1 MRIQAYSLS
10 EAYLKAS
17 VELGVSAADVN
28 VEIITKPSAGFL
40 GFFKKLGEFEVST
53 TKRKVKDFRK
63 PAKKDFSE
71 SRFEPKA
78 QNPVPKPEIKSES
91 NFELKSE
98 QKSFEDKPEDKENLE
113 FLASK
118 PQRYNVFKA
127 YDNIIDNFNAPNSE
141 NNELEN
147 EPNEIAFAKKAENK
161 QGGEIS
167 TEILGEIESGLK
179 TLFGASDFKIHIEEV
194 SRYDENS
201 VYIKLDGE
209 DCALLIGKEGYRYK
223 ALSSLLYNW
232 INSKYNL
239 NVRLEIAEFL
249 KNQEAGMRVYLE
261 GIIRR
266 VEENGHAST
275 KPLDGVLIKIAL
287 EQLRE
292 RFKDKYV
299 GIKNSEEGKYILIN
313 DFHSR

>member
-53 TKRKVKDFRK
+53 TKRKVKDFKK
-63 PAKKDFSE
+63 PAKEDFSE
-71 SRFEPKA
+71 SRFEAKSQSPA
-78 QNPVPKPEIKSES
+78 PKPEIKSQSGFKPEP
-91 NFELKSE
+91 N
-98 QKSFEDKPEDKENLE
+98 SFESKENLE
-113 FLASK
+113 FPSK
-118 PQRYNVFKA
+118 KPERSNVFKA
-127 YDNIIDNFNAPNSE
+127 YDNIIDNFNASNE
-141 NNELEN
+141 NKPE
-147 EPNEIAFAKKAENK
+147 EPKEMAFVKKAENK
-161 QGGEIS
+161 QGGELN
-167 TEILGEIESGLK
+167 TEILNEIESGLK

-194 SRYDENS
+194 SKYDENS

-266 VEENGHAST
+266 VEETGHANT

-299 GIKNSEEGKYILIN
+299 GIKNSEEGKYIIIN

>member
-1 MRIQAYSLS
+1 MLLS
-10 EAYLKAS
+10 VAILCLKILLLEQPMA
-17 VELGVSAADVN
+17 LDLRQVSAALKMITDLRRIGEIAGDMGDIIRYLNDEDHLEYLTSMTSSASSMVTNAINAFVQKDVN
-28 VEIITKPSAGFL
+28 LA
-40 GFFKKLGEFEVST
+40 
-53 TKRKVKDFRK
+53 RKVISSD
-63 PAKKDFSE
+63 D
-71 SRFEPKA
+71 
-78 QNPVPKPEIKSES
+78 
-91 NFELKSE
+91 
-98 QKSFEDKPEDKENLE
+98 
-113 FLASK
+113 
-118 PQRYNVFKA
+118 
-127 YDNIIDNFNAPNSE
+127 IIDNFNASNE
-141 NNELEN
+141 NKPE
-147 EPNEIAFAKKAENK
+147 EPKEMAFVKKAENK
-161 QGGEIS
+161 QGGELN
-167 TEILGEIESGLK
+167 TEILNEIESGLK

-194 SRYDENS
+194 SKYDENS

-266 VEENGHAST
+266 VEENGHAIT

-299 GIKNSEEGKYILIN
+299 GIKNSEEGKYIIIN

>member
-53 TKRKVKDFRK
+53 IKRKVKDFKK
-63 PAKKDFSE
+63 PAKEYFSE
-71 SRFEPKA
+71 SRFESNA
-78 QNPVPKPEIKSES
+78 QSPVPKPEIKSQS
-91 NFELKSE
+91 AF
-98 QKSFEDKPEDKENLE
+98 KPEPNHFESKENLE
-113 FLASK
+113 FPSK
-118 PQRYNVFKA
+118 KPERSNVFKA
-127 YDNIIDNFNAPNSE
+127 YDNIIDNFNASN
-141 NNELEN
+141 EN
-147 EPNEIAFAKKAENK
+147 EPEEPKEMAFVKKAENK
-161 QGGEIS
+161 QGGELN
-167 TEILGEIESGLK
+167 TEILNEIESGLK

-194 SRYDENS
+194 SKYDENS

-266 VEENGHAST
+266 VEETGHANT

-313 DFHSR
+313 DFYSR

>member
-28 VEIITKPSAGFL
+28 VEIVTKPSAGFL

-78 QNPVPKPEIKSES
+78 QNPAPKPEIKSES

>member
-53 TKRKVKDFRK
+53 TKRKVKDFKK
-63 PAKKDFSE
+63 PAKEDFSE
-71 SRFEPKA
+71 SRFEAKA
-78 QNPVPKPEIKSES
+78 QSPAPKPEIKSQS
-91 NFELKSE
+91 GFKS
-98 QKSFEDKPEDKENLE
+98 KENLE
-113 FLASK
+113 FHSK
-118 PQRYNVFKA
+118 ENVEFHSKENLEFPSKKPERSNVFKA
-127 YDNIIDNFNAPNSE
+127 YDNIIDNFNASN
-141 NNELEN
+141 EN
-147 EPNEIAFAKKAENK
+147 EPKEPKEMAFVKKAENK
-161 QGGEIS
+161 QGGELN
-167 TEILGEIESGLK
+167 TEILNEIESGLK

-194 SRYDENS
+194 SKYDENS

-266 VEENGHAST
+266 VEENGHAIT

-313 DFHSR
+313 DFYSR

>member
-28 VEIITKPSAGFL
+28 VEIISKPSAGFL

-53 TKRKVKDFRK
+53 AKRKVKDFRK

-71 SRFEPKA
+71 SRFEAKA
-78 QNPVPKPEIKSES
+78 QNPAPKPEIKSES
-91 NFELKSE
+91 NFDLKSE
-98 QKSFEDKPEDKENLE
+98 QKSFEYKLESKENLE
-113 FLASK
+113 FIASK
-118 PQRYNVFKA
+118 PQRHNVFKA

-141 NNELEN
+141 NNEPEN

>member
-1 MRIQAYSLS
+1 
-10 EAYLKAS
+10 
-17 VELGVSAADVN
+17 
-28 VEIITKPSAGFL
+28 
-40 GFFKKLGEFEVST
+40 
-53 TKRKVKDFRK
+53 
-63 PAKKDFSE
+63 
-71 SRFEPKA
+71 
-78 QNPVPKPEIKSES
+78 
-91 NFELKSE
+91 
-98 QKSFEDKPEDKENLE
+98 
-113 FLASK
+113 
-118 PQRYNVFKA
+118 
-127 YDNIIDNFNAPNSE
+127 
-141 NNELEN
+141 
-147 EPNEIAFAKKAENK
+147 
-161 QGGEIS
+161 
-167 TEILGEIESGLK
+167 ESGLK

-194 SRYDENS
+194 SKYVENS

-266 VEENGHAST
+266 VEENGHAIT

-313 DFHSR
+313 DFYSR

>member
-40 GFFKKLGEFEVST
+40 GFFKILGEFEVST
-53 TKRKVKDFRK
+53 TKRKVKDFKK
-63 PAKKDFSE
+63 PAKEDFSE
-71 SRFEPKA
+71 SRFETKA
-78 QNPVPKPEIKSES
+78 QSPAPKPEIKSQSSFKPEP
-91 NFELKSE
+91 N
-98 QKSFEDKPEDKENLE
+98 SFESKENLE
-113 FLASK
+113 VPSK
-118 PQRYNVFKA
+118 KPERSNVFKA
-127 YDNIIDNFNAPNSE
+127 YDNIIDNFNASNE
-141 NNELEN
+141 NKPE
-147 EPNEIAFAKKAENK
+147 EPKEMAFVKKAENK
-161 QGGEIS
+161 QELN
-167 TEILGEIESGLK
+167 TEILNEIESGLK

-194 SRYDENS
+194 SKYDENS

-266 VEENGHAST
+266 VEENGHAIT

-313 DFHSR
+313 DFYSR

>member
-53 TKRKVKDFRK
+53 TKRKVKDFKK
-63 PAKKDFSE
+63 PAKEDFSE
-71 SRFEPKA
+71 SRFEAKA
-78 QNPVPKPEIKSES
+78 QSPAPKPEIKSQS
-91 NFELKSE
+91 GFKS
-98 QKSFEDKPEDKENLE
+98 KENLE
-113 FLASK
+113 FHSK
-118 PQRYNVFKA
+118 ENVEFHSKENLEFPSKKPERSNVFKA
-127 YDNIIDNFNAPNSE
+127 YDNIIDNFNASN
-141 NNELEN
+141 EN
-147 EPNEIAFAKKAENK
+147 EPEEPKEMAFVKNAENK
-161 QGGEIS
+161 QGGELN
-167 TEILGEIESGLK
+167 TEILNEIESGLK

-194 SRYDENS
+194 SKYDENS

-266 VEENGHAST
+266 VEETGHANT

-313 DFHSR
+313 DFYSR

>member
-53 TKRKVKDFRK
+53 TKRKVKDFKK
-63 PAKKDFSE
+63 PAKEDFSE
-71 SRFEPKA
+71 SRFESKA
-78 QNPVPKPEIKSES
+78 QSPAPKPEIKSQS
-91 NFELKSE
+91 GFKS
-98 QKSFEDKPEDKENLE
+98 KENLE
-113 FLASK
+113 FHSK
-118 PQRYNVFKA
+118 ENVEFHSKENLEFPSKKPERSNVFKA
-127 YDNIIDNFNAPNSE
+127 YDNIIDNFNASNENKSE
-141 NNELEN
+141 ESKEM
-147 EPNEIAFAKKAENK
+147 AFVKKAENK
-161 QGGEIS
+161 QGGELN
-167 TEILGEIESGLK
+167 TDILNEIESGLK

-194 SRYDENS
+194 SKYDENS

-266 VEENGHAST
+266 VEETGHANT

-299 GIKNSEEGKYILIN
+299 GIKNSEEGKYIIIN

>member
-53 TKRKVKDFRK
+53 TKRKVKDFKK
-63 PAKKDFSE
+63 PAKEDFSE
-71 SRFEPKA
+71 SRFEAKS
-78 QNPVPKPEIKSES
+78 QSPVPKPETKSQS
-91 NFELKSE
+91 GFKSKE
-98 QKSFEDKPEDKENLE
+98 NVEFHSKENLE
-113 FLASK
+113 FPSK
-118 PQRYNVFKA
+118 KPERSNVLKA
-127 YDNIIDNFNAPNSE
+127 YDNIIDNFNASDE
-141 NNELEN
+141 NKPE
-147 EPNEIAFAKKAENK
+147 EPKEMPFVKKAENK
-161 QGGEIS
+161 QGGELN
-167 TEILGEIESGLK
+167 TDILNEIESGLK

-194 SRYDENS
+194 SKYDENS

-266 VEENGHAST
+266 VEETGHANT

-299 GIKNSEEGKYILIN
+299 GIKNSEEGKYIIIN

>member
-53 TKRKVKDFRK
+53 TKRKVKDFKK
-63 PAKKDFSE
+63 PAKEDFSE
-71 SRFEPKA
+71 SRFETKA
-78 QNPVPKPEIKSES
+78 QSPAPKPEIKSQS
-91 NFELKSE
+91 GFKS
-98 QKSFEDKPEDKENLE
+98 KENLE
-113 FLASK
+113 FHSK
-118 PQRYNVFKA
+118 ENVEFHSKENLEFPSKKPERSNVFKA
-127 YDNIIDNFNAPNSE
+127 YDNIIDNFNASNE
-141 NNELEN
+141 NKPE
-147 EPNEIAFAKKAENK
+147 EPKEMAFVKKAENK
-161 QGGEIS
+161 QGGELN
-167 TEILGEIESGLK
+167 TEILNEIESGLK

-194 SRYDENS
+194 SKYDENS

-266 VEENGHAST
+266 VEENGHAIT

-313 DFHSR
+313 DFYSR

>member
-17 VELGVSAADVN
+17 VELGVSVADVN

-53 TKRKVKDFRK
+53 TKRKVKDFKK
-63 PAKKDFSE
+63 PAKEDFSE
-71 SRFEPKA
+71 SRFESKA
-78 QNPVPKPEIKSES
+78 QSPAPKPEIKSQSGFKPEP
-91 NFELKSE
+91 N
-98 QKSFEDKPEDKENLE
+98 SFESKENLE
-113 FLASK
+113 FPSK
-118 PQRYNVFKA
+118 KPERSNVFKA
-127 YDNIIDNFNAPNSE
+127 YDNIIDNFNASNENKSE
-141 NNELEN
+141 
-147 EPNEIAFAKKAENK
+147 EPKEISFVKKTENK
-161 QGGEIS
+161 QGGELN
-167 TEILGEIESGLK
+167 TEILNEIESGLK

-194 SRYDENS
+194 SKYDENS

-266 VEENGHAST
+266 VEENGHAIT

-313 DFHSR
+313 DFYSR

>member
-17 VELGVSAADVN
+17 VELGVSVADVN

-53 TKRKVKDFRK
+53 IKRKVKDFKK
-63 PAKKDFSE
+63 PAKEYFSE
-71 SRFEPKA
+71 SRFESNA
-78 QNPVPKPEIKSES
+78 QSPVPKPEIKSQSAFKPEP
-91 NFELKSE
+91 N
-98 QKSFEDKPEDKENLE
+98 SFESKENLE
-113 FLASK
+113 SPSK
-118 PQRYNVFKA
+118 KPERSNVFKA
-127 YDNIIDNFNAPNSE
+127 YDNIIDNFNASNE
-141 NNELEN
+141 NKPE
-147 EPNEIAFAKKAENK
+147 EPKEMAFVKKAENK
-161 QGGEIS
+161 QGGELN
-167 TEILGEIESGLK
+167 TEILNEIESGLK

-194 SRYDENS
+194 SKYDENS

-266 VEENGHAST
+266 VEETGHANT

-299 GIKNSEEGKYILIN
+299 GIKNSEEGKYIIIN

>member
-53 TKRKVKDFRK
+53 AKRKVKDFKK
-63 PAKKDFSE
+63 PAKEDFSE
-71 SRFEPKA
+71 SRFESKSQSPA
-78 QNPVPKPEIKSES
+78 PKPEIKSQSGFKPEI
-91 NFELKSE
+91 N
-98 QKSFEDKPEDKENLE
+98 SFESKENLE
-113 FLASK
+113 FPSK
-118 PQRYNVFKA
+118 KPERSNVFKA
-127 YDNIIDNFNAPNSE
+127 YDNIIDNFNASN
-141 NNELEN
+141 EN
-147 EPNEIAFAKKAENK
+147 EPEEPKEMAFVKKAENK
-161 QGGEIS
+161 QGGELN
-167 TEILGEIESGLK
+167 TEILNEIESGLK

-194 SRYDENS
+194 SKYDENS

-266 VEENGHAST
+266 VEENGHAIT

-313 DFHSR
+313 DFYSR

>member
-1 MRIQAYSLS
+1 M
-10 EAYLKAS
+10 
-17 VELGVSAADVN
+17 
-28 VEIITKPSAGFL
+28 
-40 GFFKKLGEFEVST
+40 
-53 TKRKVKDFRK
+53 
-63 PAKKDFSE
+63 
-71 SRFEPKA
+71 
-78 QNPVPKPEIKSES
+78 
-91 NFELKSE
+91 
-98 QKSFEDKPEDKENLE
+98 
-113 FLASK
+113 
-118 PQRYNVFKA
+118 
-127 YDNIIDNFNAPNSE
+127 
-141 NNELEN
+141 
-147 EPNEIAFAKKAENK
+147 AFVKKAENK
-161 QGGEIS
+161 QGGELN
-167 TEILGEIESGLK
+167 TEILNEIESGLK

-194 SRYDENS
+194 SKYDENS

-266 VEENGHAST
+266 VEENGHAIT

-313 DFHSR
+313 DFYSR

>member
-53 TKRKVKDFRK
+53 TKRKVKDFKK

-78 QNPVPKPEIKSES
+78 QNPAPKPEIKSES
-91 NFELKSE
+91 RFEPKPE
-98 QKSFEDKPEDKENLE
+98 PNSFENQSKENLE
-113 FLASK
+113 FPSK
-118 PQRYNVFKA
+118 KPERSNVFKA
-127 YDNIIDNFNAPNSE
+127 YDNIIDNFNAPNGNE
-141 NNELEN
+141 NELE
-147 EPNEIAFAKKAENK
+147 EPKELAFAKKAENR
-161 QGGEIS
+161 QGGELS
-167 TEILGEIESGLK
+167 TEILNEIESGLK

-194 SRYDENS
+194 SKYDENS
-201 VYIKLDGE
+201 VFIKLDGE

>member
-53 TKRKVKDFRK
+53 TKRKVKDFKK
-63 PAKKDFSE
+63 PAKEDFSE
-71 SRFEPKA
+71 SRFESKA
-78 QNPVPKPEIKSES
+78 QSPAPKPEIKSQS
-91 NFELKSE
+91 GF
-98 QKSFEDKPEDKENLE
+98 KPEPNHFESKENLE
-113 FLASK
+113 FPSK
-118 PQRYNVFKA
+118 KPERSNVFKA
-127 YDNIIDNFNAPNSE
+127 YDNIIDNFNASNE
-141 NNELEN
+141 NKPE
-147 EPNEIAFAKKAENK
+147 EPKEMPFVKKAENK
-161 QGGEIS
+161 QGGELN
-167 TEILGEIESGLK
+167 TEILNEIESGLK

-194 SRYDENS
+194 SKYDENS

-266 VEENGHAST
+266 VEETGHANT

-299 GIKNSEEGKYILIN
+299 GIKNSEEGKYIIIN

>member
-53 TKRKVKDFRK
+53 TKRKVKDFK
-63 PAKKDFSE
+63 KLAKKDFSE

-78 QNPVPKPEIKSES
+78 QNPAPKPEIKSES
-91 NFELKSE
+91 RFEPKPE
-98 QKSFEDKPEDKENLE
+98 PNSFENQSKENLE
-113 FLASK
+113 FPSK
-118 PQRYNVFKA
+118 KPERSNVFKA
-127 YDNIIDNFNAPNSE
+127 YDNIIDNFNAPNG
-141 NNELEN
+141 NEN
-147 EPNEIAFAKKAENK
+147 EPEEPKEMEFVKKAENK
-161 QGGEIS
+161 QGGELS

-194 SRYDENS
+194 SKYDENS

>member
-78 QNPVPKPEIKSES
+78 QNPAPKPEIKSES

>member
-40 GFFKKLGEFEVST
+40 GFFKKLGEFEVSS

-71 SRFEPKA
+71 SKFEGRA
-78 QNPVPKPEIKSES
+78 QNPAPKPEIKAEPKTQIKTEQ
-91 NFELKSE
+91 NFDQSPELKNPESVAE
-98 QKSFEDKPEDKENLE
+98 KNPEFPSKKPER
-113 FLASK
+113 S
-118 PQRYNVFKA
+118 NVFKA
-127 YDNIIDNFNAPNSE
+127 YDNIIDSFNAPSSEEPSNNEPKEPILKSE
-141 NNELEN
+141 N
-147 EPNEIAFAKKAENK
+147 K
-161 QGGEIS
+161 EIS
-167 TEILGEIESGLK
+167 SDILSEIEKGLK

>member
-53 TKRKVKDFRK
+53 IKRKVKDFKK
-63 PAKKDFSE
+63 PAKEDFSE
-71 SRFEPKA
+71 SRFESKA
-78 QNPVPKPEIKSES
+78 QSPAPKPEIKSQSGFKPEP
-91 NFELKSE
+91 N
-98 QKSFEDKPEDKENLE
+98 SFESKENLE
-113 FLASK
+113 FPSK
-118 PQRYNVFKA
+118 KPERSNVFKA
-127 YDNIIDNFNAPNSE
+127 YDNIIDNFNASNE
-141 NNELEN
+141 NKPE
-147 EPNEIAFAKKAENK
+147 EPKEMPFVKKAENK
-161 QGGEIS
+161 QGGELN
-167 TEILGEIESGLK
+167 TEILNEIESGLK

-194 SRYDENS
+194 SKYDENS

-266 VEENGHAST
+266 VEETGHANT

-299 GIKNSEEGKYILIN
+299 GIKNSEEGKYIIIN

>member
-17 VELGVSAADVN
+17 VELGVSVADVN

-53 TKRKVKDFRK
+53 TKRKVKDFKK
-63 PAKKDFSE
+63 PAKEDFSE
-71 SRFEPKA
+71 SRFESKSQSPA
-78 QNPVPKPEIKSES
+78 PKPEIKSQS
-91 NFELKSE
+91 GFKS
-98 QKSFEDKPEDKENLE
+98 KENLE
-113 FLASK
+113 FHSK
-118 PQRYNVFKA
+118 ENVEFHSKENLEFPSKKPERSNVFKA
-127 YDNIIDNFNAPNSE
+127 YDNIIDNFNASNE
-141 NNELEN
+141 NKPE
-147 EPNEIAFAKKAENK
+147 EPKEMAFVKKAENK
-161 QGGEIS
+161 QDGELN
-167 TEILGEIESGLK
+167 TEILNEIESGLK

-194 SRYDENS
+194 SKYDENS

-266 VEENGHAST
+266 VEETGHANT

-299 GIKNSEEGKYILIN
+299 GIKNSEEGKYIIIN

>member
-53 TKRKVKDFRK
+53 TKRKVKDFKK
-63 PAKKDFSE
+63 PAKEDFSE
-71 SRFEPKA
+71 SRFESKA
-78 QNPVPKPEIKSES
+78 QSPAPKPEIKSQS
-91 NFELKSE
+91 GFKS
-98 QKSFEDKPEDKENLE
+98 KENLE
-113 FLASK
+113 FHSK
-118 PQRYNVFKA
+118 ENLEFHSKENLEFPSKKPERSNVFKA
-127 YDNIIDNFNAPNSE
+127 YDNIIDNFNASNE
-141 NNELEN
+141 NKPE
-147 EPNEIAFAKKAENK
+147 EPKEMVFVKKAENK
-161 QGGEIS
+161 QGGELN
-167 TEILGEIESGLK
+167 TEILNEIESGLK

-194 SRYDENS
+194 SKYDENS

-266 VEENGHAST
+266 VEETGHANT